1 VRIGKVAK
9 QGCPLCQDTLEQV
22 NQLACPAC
30 EVSVVD
36 LQDEQGIRRA
46 QELGVTSVPAVAV
59 DGKLAGCCQ
68 GRGPRKE
75 MLVQAG
81 LGQAIN

>member
-1 VRIGKVAK
+1 
-9 QGCPLCQDTLEQV
+9 
-22 NQLACPAC
+22 
-30 EVSVVD
+30 VVD